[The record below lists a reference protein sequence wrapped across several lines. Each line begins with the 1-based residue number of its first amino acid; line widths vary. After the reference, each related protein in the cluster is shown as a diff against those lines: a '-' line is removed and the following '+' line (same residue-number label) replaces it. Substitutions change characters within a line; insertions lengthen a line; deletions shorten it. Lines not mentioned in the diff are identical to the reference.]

1 MKKTVQ
7 IVISI
12 LEKRKGLYQYLQQKN
27 QKKCM
32 CYYAEKIFR
41 LLRDIFSSFGQVSI
55 HFSMGQ
61 NKTTFSKHKN
71 RFPAEDEGLS

>member
-1 MKKTVQ
+1 
-7 IVISI
+7 
-12 LEKRKGLYQYLQQKN
+12 
-27 QKKCM
+27 M

-41 LLRDIFSSFGQVSI
+41 LLRGIYSSFGQISI